1 MKLIKNTMYTR
12 DSFNIR
18 ERIQGAARNS
28 VILKGNDGEAI
39 FCNNK
44 VFNRIMQDPTIF
56 FDIEVVPAHYDNRT
70 GKSYPET
77 KWIAAYVKT
86 RCAHLFV

>member
-1 MKLIKNTMYTR
+1 MYTR

-18 ERIQGAARNS
+18 ERIQGATGKS

-39 FCNNK
+39 YCNNK
-44 VFNRIMQDPTIF
+44 VFNRIMQDPTIV
-56 FDIEVVPAHYDNRT
+56 FDIEVVPSHYDNRT